1 MTLTLQFIL
10 MIDTEISTEEVVTKI
25 VSAFNDSER
34 SKNNSCL
41 TRQNFIEVSNNEDS
55 DFVMSLDEED
65 GFLYY
70 PIRLEA
76 TPIDIKVTEEHQ
88 IQLAQNI
95 VEILTFHNC
104 RVVVCANFEDKI
116 H

>member
-10 MIDTEISTEEVVTKI
+10 MIDTKMSTEEVVTKI
-25 VSAFNDSER
+25 VSAFLDSER

-41 TRQNFIEVSNNEDS
+41 TKNNFIEVSNNEDS
-55 DFVMSLDEED
+55 DFALSLDEED

-76 TPIDIKVTEEHQ
+76 TPIGGEVTEEHQ
-88 IQLAQNI
+88 VQLAQNI
-95 VEILTFHNC
+95 VKILTSHNC
-104 RVVVCANFEDKI
+104 RVIVCANFEDKI
-116 H
+116 S